1 MNGQKNTDFFPQ
13 IDEKDVHLVAPDIYR
28 PFQETEE
35 DRLHEE
41 HLKEIEAQIN
51 EQLDISSGDD
61 ELGELPYDEEA
72 DRKRWDELEKD
83 FDRIFEDAARR
94 AD

>member
-1 MNGQKNTDFFPQ
+1 MNESKYTDFFPE
-13 IDEKDVHLVAPDIYR
+13 IDEQDTHLAAPEIYR

-35 DRLHEE
+35 DRLREE
-41 HLKEIEAQIN
+41 RLNELSAEIDAQ
-51 EQLDISSGDD
+51 LGAVSGDD

-83 FDRIFEDAARR
+83 FDRLFDEAKKIGL
-94 AD
+94 